1 MRRLSE
7 KKMHPSQKR
16 IAKKRRRLARALEWS
31 AVPERPWPGRGLTYL
46 VHPSVT
52 AACAPAFRAMAAA
65 LREERVLLDEEGI
78 RAVMGFI
85 AYGDSPFFRRDIAA
99 AQSEAERL
107 RDLVLGVDSV
117 AVDDRSLALAV

>member
-1 MRRLSE
+1 
-7 KKMHPSQKR
+7 
-16 IAKKRRRLARALEWS
+16 
-31 AVPERPWPGRGLTYL
+31 
-46 VHPSVT
+46 
-52 AACAPAFRAMAAA
+52 MAAA

-85 AYGDSPFFRRDIAA
+85 AYADSPFFRRDIAA

>member
-1 MRRLSE
+1 MGRFNERRV
-7 KKMHPSQKR
+7 HVSQKR
-16 IAKKRRRLARALEWS
+16 IVKKRQRLVRALEWS
-31 AVPERPWPGRGLTYL
+31 AVPEHPSFGRGPRYL

-85 AYGDSPFFRRDIAA
+85 AYGD
-99 AQSEAERL
+99 
-107 RDLVLGVDSV
+107 
-117 AVDDRSLALAV
+117 